1 MKKIFVT
8 PVPNKALANH
18 VISTVTVES
27 AEVCKIQCFIEIKC
41 ESYNFGPK
49 EDNGHVCELSD
60 SDSIR
65 DPLDWITRE
74 GFLYVE
80 TQVWKDS
87 IHHTNIPLV
96 KKSVSVIGVN

>member
-1 MKKIFVT
+1 MEKIFVT
-8 PVPNKALANH
+8 PVPNKVLTNH
-18 VISTVTVES
+18 VISTVTVKS

-65 DPLDWITRE
+65 DPLDLITRE
-74 GFLYVE
+74 GFSFVE
-80 TQVWKDS
+80 TQVGKYLT
-87 IHHTNIPLV
+87 HHTDI
-96 KKSVSVIGVN
+96 S